1 MKLFLN
7 PHHLELP
14 CSLACQII
22 GATLSGVG
30 ILATTAYGCYHRIA
44 VISPEE
50 LALQPLHVVLILFIV
65 ALATF
70 IALILRAVWGRGLAT
85 LNRFS
90 DCLENLTKL
99 LKQMDTNITE
109 MRADQRN
116 SLDKFQDLSLDAL
129 KGGVKA
135 SNLKTDYEHCEL
147 HHLALG

>member
-1 MKLFLN
+1 MKIPLDPQYFD
-7 PHHLELP
+7 LP
-14 CSLACQII
+14 ISLAYQIA
-22 GATLSGVG
+22 GAAISGLG
-30 ILATTAYGCYHRIA
+30 IVATTVYGCYTKMA

-70 IALILRAVWGRGLAT
+70 IALILRAVWGKGLAT

-90 DCLENLTKL
+90 DCLENLTNL

-129 KGGVKA
+129 KAAKA
-135 SNLKTDYEHCEL
+135 SKNRD
-147 HHLALG
+147 

>member
-1 MKLFLN
+1 MKILQTNLSDIEI
-7 PHHLELP
+7 PMA
-14 CSLACQII
+14 LAYNIA
-22 GATLSGVG
+22 GAFISGLG
-30 ILATTAYGCYHRIA
+30 ILATTIYGCYHRLA

-70 IALILRAVWGRGLAT
+70 IALILRAVWGKGLST

-90 DCLENLTKL
+90 DCLEKLTSL
-99 LKQMDTNITE
+99 LKQMDANITE

-135 SNLKTDYEHCEL
+135 SKPKNREL
-147 HHLALG
+147 